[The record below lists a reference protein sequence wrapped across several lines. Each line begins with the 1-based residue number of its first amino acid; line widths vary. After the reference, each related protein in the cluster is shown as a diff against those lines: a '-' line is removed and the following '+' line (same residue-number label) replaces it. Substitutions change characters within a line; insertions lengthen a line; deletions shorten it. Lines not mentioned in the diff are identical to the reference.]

1 MRRRTL
7 LLAAFAPGAS
17 IPQPERQTALRFP
30 RDFGTHNDHGIEWW
44 YVTGELQAA
53 DDASCSPPVASRP
66 PPGGA
71 SNCLGA
77 ARRQLLCGFQLTFFR
92 SRTGLARD
100 NPSRFAAR
108 QLLLAHAAV
117 SDLGARR
124 LLHAQRVARWSES
137 DDETL
142 LAFASTQDTHVR
154 VQDWSLHRGGDGSY
168 RALLG
173 DRDAGLSRKGPGAG
187 DFSHYYSEPQLAVS
201 GTLTRGTRQ
210 QAVSGR
216 AWLDHEWSD
225 ALLPREAVGWDWLGI
240 NLDDG
245 SALTAFRL
253 RRADGSAL
261 WAGGSHRP
269 RNGATH
275 NFAPDEVRF
284 TPGRH
289 WLSPATHASY
299 PVQWTLDTPL
309 GRHEVRALL
318 DTQELDVRA
327 SSGTV
332 YWEGLSELRDA
343 QGRRVGRGYLEMTG
357 YATPLR

>member
-7 LLAAFAPGAS
+7 LLAASLSPVRAEVSKP
-17 IPQPERQTALRFP
+17 ALHFP
-30 RDFGTHNDHGIEWW
+30 RDFGSHNEAGIEWW
-44 YVTGELQAA
+44 YVTGELQAG
-53 DDASCSPPVASRP
+53 DE
-66 PPGGA
+66 
-71 SNCLGA
+71 
-77 ARRQLLCGFQLTFFR
+77 LCGFQLTFFR

-117 SDLGARR
+117 SDLRAGR
-124 LLHAQRVARWSES
+124 LLHAQRVVRWSES

-142 LAFASTQDTHVR
+142 LAFASTQDTRVR
-154 VQDWSLHRGGDGSY
+154 VQDWSLLREGDGSY
-168 RALLG
+168 RAQLG
-173 DRDAGLSRKGPGAG
+173 DRDVGFAYELQLKPTQAPLLQGDAGLSRKGPGAG

-225 ALLPREAVGWDWLGI
+225 ALLPRDAVGWDWLGI
-240 NLDDG
+240 NLEDG

-253 RRADGSAL
+253 RRADGSTL
-261 WAGGSHRP
+261 WAGGSHRMPGAAP
-269 RNGATH
+269 R

-284 TPGRH
+284 TPGRR

-309 GRHEVRALL
+309 GRHGVRALL
-318 DTQELDVRA
+318 DAQELDART

-343 QGRRVGRGYLEMTG
+343 QGRVVGRGYLEMTG
-357 YATPLR
+357 YVRPLGS

>member
-1 MRRRTL
+1 L
-7 LLAAFAPGAS
+7 LLAASLSPVRADPSVPQGGAAS
-17 IPQPERQTALRFP
+17 KPTLQFP
-30 RDFGTHNDHGIEWW
+30 RDFGTHNDSGIEWW
-44 YVTGELQAA
+44 YVTGELQAG
-53 DDASCSPPVASRP
+53 DE
-66 PPGGA
+66 
-71 SNCLGA
+71 
-77 ARRQLLCGFQLTFFR
+77 LCGFQLTFFR

-117 SDLGARR
+117 SDLRARR
-124 LLHAQRVARWSES
+124 LLHAQRVARWAES

-142 LAFASTQDTHVR
+142 LAFASTQDTRVR
-154 VQDWSLHRGGDGSY
+154 VQDWSLHRGRDGSY
-168 RALLG
+168 RARLG
-173 DRDAGLSRKGPGAG
+173 DRDAGFAYELQLKPTQAPLLQGDAGLSRKGPGAG
-187 DFSHYYSEPQLAVS
+187 DFSYYYSEPQLAVS

-225 ALLPREAVGWDWLGI
+225 ALLPRDAVGWDWLGM

-245 SALTAFRL
+245 GALTAFRL
-253 RRADGSAL
+253 RRADGSTL

-269 RNGATH
+269 RNGATR
-275 NFAPDEVRF
+275 NFAPAEVRF
-284 TPGRH
+284 TPGRR

-318 DTQELDVRA
+318 DAQELDARA

-332 YWEGLSELRDA
+332 YWEGLSELRGA
-343 QGRRVGRGYLEMTG
+343 QGRAVGRGYLEMTG
-357 YATPLR
+357 YAGALRG